1 MFYKKE
7 NDNWTRE
14 YRVAIPEVG
23 VFTEENKE
31 EIPVPWFWSEVEPE
45 EYKEW
50 MEEQEKEQE
59 DMEDA
64 L

>member
-23 VFTEENKE
+23 VFTEE
-31 EIPVPWFWSEVEPE
+31 
-45 EYKEW
+45 YKEW
-50 MEEQEKEQE
+50 VEEQEK
-59 DMEDA
+59 D
-64 L
+64 

>member
-1 MFYKKE
+1 MFYIKE
-7 NDNWTRE
+7 NNNWIRG

-50 MEEQEKEQE
+50 MEEQEEKLNTL
-59 DMEDA
+59 D
-64 L
+64 